1 MTDNTNNN
9 IINGVDIAEWH
20 RKSGRVTEWL
30 TISGDLPF
38 DLGLA
43 LAQLEEWEKA
53 HITHI
58 IDVRGEWS
66 DEELVRTHAP
76 GIGYTYLGTH
86 DNGGAQSDAWFHAG
100 IEAAHKARAFREDP
114 MLMVH
119 CHMGINRGPSMAY
132 AMLLD
137 AGYDVVEAL
146 DMIRKAR
153 PIAGII
159 YAIDAVRA
167 VGRLHDRSQADIEK
181 DMDRVDAW
189 FRTNRIDI
197 KNIIRRIREQGE

>member
-1 MTDNTNNN
+1 
-9 IINGVDIAEWH
+9 
-20 RKSGRVTEWL
+20 
-30 TISGDLPF
+30 
-38 DLGLA
+38 
-43 LAQLEEWEKA
+43 
-53 HITHI
+53 
-58 IDVRGEWS
+58 
-66 DEELVRTHAP
+66 
-76 GIGYTYLGTH
+76 
-86 DNGGAQSDAWFHAG
+86 
-100 IEAAHKARAFREDP
+100 
-114 MLMVH
+114 MVH